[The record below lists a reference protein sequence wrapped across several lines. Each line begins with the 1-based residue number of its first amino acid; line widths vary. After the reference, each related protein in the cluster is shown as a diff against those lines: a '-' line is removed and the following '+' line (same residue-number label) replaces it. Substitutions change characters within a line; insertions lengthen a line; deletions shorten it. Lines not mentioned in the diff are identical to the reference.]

1 MPLWRP
7 AQYNRIPS
15 TLPKKK
21 KKAIKGAQ
29 LPERHQENGTLSFA
43 NGKVASGTFGHIFGL
58 KSLNAE
64 QVTIISNQDQKR
76 FQSATV
82 HLTQWTAVAERPKHN
97 AIFPYLDQDQNI
109 FPQITQ
115 KPWIRL
121 KERKC
126 DAPAYADAGIRETK
140 FMPLAMK
147 VTSTFDIQSFPRRK
161 NGFICQEVWW
171 QHSTTAWITFLW
183 S

>member
-121 KERKC
+121 KERKGNVMLQLMQMQASGKLNSC
-126 DAPAYADAGIRETK
+126 LWLWR
-140 FMPLAMK
+140 PLPHLTYSRSLDVKMALS
-147 VTSTFDIQSFPRRK
+147 VRNFDGNIPLLH
-161 NGFICQEVWW
+161 E
-171 QHSTTAWITFLW
+171 
-183 S
+183 